1 MKKNILVF
9 PCGSEI
15 GLEIH
20 RSLKYARHFN
30 LIGANSVDDHGKFV
44 YENYFGG
51 LPFVGDPQLIPA
63 INRIIEEQKI
73 DLIFPAMD
81 SVITEFC
88 SRRNEIN
95 CTVIGSPAETTEIFL
110 SKIKTYD
117 FFEKIIPIPKV
128 YNNVEEVAEFPVFL
142 KPEIGYSSRGTK
154 KATNIKQAQQ
164 HLQELPG
171 CMILEYLPGKEYTV
185 DCFTNE
191 DRNLLFY
198 GPRVRQRISNG
209 ISVNTTAVI
218 DVDAQRQIQ
227 EFANKI
233 NNSITIRGA
242 WFFQLKE
249 DCNGKLKLMEVAARL
264 GGSSSLFRAQG
275 INFALMA
282 VWDALGTK
290 VVAMPNSYK
299 TEMDRALTSRFK
311 TNLIYDRVYVDLD
324 DTLIIDGK
332 INTELIAFLY
342 QAFNQ
347 KKKLILISRHKY
359 DLPQT
364 LSNYRLS
371 NLFDEIIHLKNGEQK
386 SDYIIPQNSIL
397 IDDSF
402 AERYSVQSNLGLPA
416 IAPDA
421 VECLIEK

>member
-44 YENYFGG
+44 YENYSGG

-63 INRIIEEQKI
+63 INRLVEEHKI

-81 SVITEFC
+81 SVITAFC
-88 SRRNEIN
+88 SHRDEIN
-95 CTVIGSPAETTEIFL
+95 CIIIGSPAETTEIFL
-110 SKIKTYD
+110 SKKKTYT
-117 FFEKIIPIPKV
+117 FFEKIVPVPEV
-128 YNNVEEVAEFPVFL
+128 YKSLEEVEEYSVFL

-154 KATNIKQAQQ
+154 KADNKMQAQQ
-164 HLQELPG
+164 HLHELPE

-185 DCFTNE
+185 DCFTDAE
-191 DRNLLFY
+191 RSLLFC

-209 ISVNTTAVI
+209 ISVNTAAVMDI
-218 DVDAQRQIQ
+218 NIQKQIQ

-233 NNSITIRGA
+233 NNAITIRGA

-249 DCNGKLKLMEVAARL
+249 DTNGKLKLMEVAARL

-311 TNLIYDRVYVDLD
+311 TSLVYDRVYVDLD
-324 DTLIIDGK
+324 DTLIIDDK
-332 INTELIAFLY
+332 INTALIAFLY

-386 SDYIIPQNSIL
+386 SDHIIPQNSIL

-402 AERYSVQSNLGLPA
+402 AERYCVQSNLGLPVF
-416 IAPDA
+416 APDT
-421 VECLIEK
+421 VECLLEQ